1 MATKEINGEVQHY
14 LNHIAAY
21 DREFSKWETRVGK
34 IIKRYRDDTRTSQDT
49 GSRFNILWSNVQTL
63 KAATFA
69 RLPKPDVSRRFRDN
83 DQVGRVASL
92 ILERALDYEITHY
105 GDYRESLTSCIY
117 DRFLGGRG
125 VSWVRYEPK
134 FKPGE
139 AGEIQITED
148 TENEGEEAEEQEPG
162 EVIDYECAPTDY
174 VHWRD
179 FGHNVARTWEE
190 TTIVWRKVYMTR
202 PMLEERFG
210 EKLAKKV
217 PLDAQPEEMKNAS
230 KEGVDKRALVYE
242 IWDKETGKALW
253 LSKSMSEFLDEK
265 DDPLDLEGFY
275 PCPKPLFSTV
285 TNDSLIPIP
294 DYALYQDQANALDTL
309 SDRIDGLVKALQ
321 VKGVYDASTP
331 ELARLFSEATNNDL
345 IPVKNWNA
353 FAEKKGL
360 QGAIDLVDIAPIAAA
375 LIQAYQ
381 AFEQVKNQV
390 YDITGISDIVR
401 GQSVASETAT
411 AQQIKGQ
418 YASLRL
424 KAYQDDVN
432 RFATHLIQLKAQII
446 CQHFSAE
453 TILTISAADQLNDA
467 DKGMIPQALALL
479 KNEPLRSFRIEISTD
494 SMISMDESQEKQ
506 DRVEFLSA
514 VSQFLEKAVQA
525 TQVAPQVVPLAL
537 DMLKFGVAAFKV
549 GKSIEGQID
558 QAAEQFKEELKQ
570 KAQQPPQPSHEQM
583 QLQAEQQMAQAKM
596 QAEQQT
602 EQGRQQGEMQRFQM
616 QQQMEQQTKQAE
628 MQQEM
633 ALEQMRARLE
643 MEKEARAQAAVDRNE
658 AMQRQAT
665 VEAEQIKAASAER
678 LKLIEVAGQ
687 IEIARMGAESA
698 PDAATAGQESNVI
711 MQKLVETQTELLSH
725 MAQPKS
731 ASIRIAKQA
740 DGSFVGERV
749 DS

>member
-1 MATKEINGEVQHY
+1 MATKEIDGEVQHY
-14 LNHIAAY
+14 LSHIAAY
-21 DREFSKWETRVGK
+21 DREFSKWETRVSK
-34 IIKRYRDDTRTSQDT
+34 ILKRYRDDTRTSQDT

-105 GDYRESLTSCIY
+105 SDYRDSLTACIY

-125 VSWVRYEPK
+125 VSWVRYDPK

-148 TENEGEEAEEQEPG
+148 AENEGEEAEEQETG

-190 TTIVWRKVYMTR
+190 TTMVWRKVYMTR
-202 PMLEERFG
+202 PMVEERFG
-210 EKLAKKV
+210 EKLAKKI

-242 IWDKETGKALW
+242 IWDRETNKALW
-253 LSKSMSEFLDEK
+253 VSKSMGEFLDEK
-265 DDPLDLEGFY
+265 DDPLELEGFY
-275 PCPKPLFSTV
+275 PCPKPLFSTI
-285 TNDSLIPIP
+285 TNDSLVPVP

-446 CQHFSAE
+446 CQHFDPK
-453 TILTISAADQLNDA
+453 TILMISAADQLNEA
-467 DKGMIPQALALL
+467 DKQMIPQALELL

-494 SMISMDESQEKQ
+494 SMIQMDESQEKQ
-506 DRVEFLSA
+506 DRIEFLSA
-514 VSQFLEKAVQA
+514 VGQFLEKAVQA

-537 DMLKFGVAAFKV
+537 DMLKFGVTAFKV

-558 QAAEQFKEELKQ
+558 QTAEKFKEELQQ
-570 KAQQPPQPSHEQM
+570 KAQQPPQPSPEQM
-583 QLQAEQQMAQAKM
+583 QMQAEQQMAQAKM
-596 QAEQQT
+596 QIEQQS

-633 ALEQMRARLE
+633 ALENMRAQLE
-643 MEKEARAQAAVDRNE
+643 MEKEARAQDAADRNE
-658 AMQRQAT
+658 AMQRQAM
-665 VEAEQIKAASAER
+665 VEAEHVKAASAER

-698 PDAATAGQESNVI
+698 PDAAQAGEESNVI
-711 MQKLVETQTELLSH
+711 MQKLVETQTELLAH
-725 MAQPKS
+725 MAQPKNS
-731 ASIRIAKQA
+731 SIRIAKQP

-749 DS
+749 G